1 VSAREL
7 VVLGTASQVPTARR
21 NHNAYVLRW
30 DGTTILFDP
39 GEGTQRQML
48 LAGVTAP
55 SVDRICI
62 THAHGDHC
70 LGLPGVLLRRAV
82 DEAVTPVVLHYP
94 EPSGAE
100 IAVLRRAGLPAG
112 AVAACVE
119 VPVAVSEDLGVVATG
134 PAGRWRL
141 LAAGLHHRIPVVGYR
156 LEEPDGVSL
165 LPDRLAA
172 AGVGGPDVGRLQREG
187 QVRVRGGVVRLE
199 DVGTPRR
206 GQAFAF
212 VMDTRP
218 TPAAVAL
225 ARGADVVVAESTY
238 LERDADLAAAYG
250 HLTAR
255 QAGELAAEAGASRLV
270 LTHFSRRYGDDAEVF
285 AREAREVFGD
295 VVAVDDLDVVPLPP
309 RRGRAVTP
317 PGR

>member
-1 VSAREL
+1 MSAREL

-21 NHNAYVLRW
+21 NHNGYVLRW
-30 DGTTILFDP
+30 DGTSILFDP

-55 SVDRICI
+55 SIDRICV

-82 DEAVTPVVLHYP
+82 DQAVEPVVLHYP
-94 EPSGAE
+94 GPSAAE

-112 AVAACVE
+112 VVAACVE
-119 VPVAVSEDLGVVATG
+119 APVALTEDPRLVAADS
-134 PAGRWRL
+134 AGRWRL
-141 LAAGLHHRIPVVGYR
+141 LAASLHHRVPVLGYR
-156 LEEPDGVSL
+156 LEEPDGVRM
-165 LPDRLAA
+165 LPDRLRA
-172 AGVGGPDVGRLQREG
+172 AGVEGPDVGRLLREG
-187 QVRVRGGVVRLE
+187 QVRGRGGVVRLE
-199 DVGTPRR
+199 DVSTPRR

-225 ARGADVVVAESTY
+225 ARNADLVVAESTY
-238 LERDADLAAAYG
+238 LDRDADLAAAYG

-255 QAGELAAEAGASRLV
+255 QAGQLAADAGARRLV
-270 LTHFSRRYGDDAEVF
+270 LTHFSRRYGDDADVF
-285 AREAREVFGD
+285 AREAREVFDD
-295 VVAVDDLDVVPLPP
+295 VVAVDDLDVVALPP
-309 RRGRAVTP
+309 RP
-317 PGR
+317 